1 MSAVPAAD
9 GNPEELEALLP
20 DIVQAVRAACWH
32 YGVDQSQ
39 IQDFYHEIIL
49 LLIED
54 DYRRLRS
61 FRGDSSRET
70 WLTAIARHYVGGH
83 VARQKKATSL
93 DEIPVDRVVCNP
105 TQEDE
110 LIAEEQAG
118 ELVEA
123 VSLLTGRDQ
132 QLFALLRRDDL
143 NLGGHRNGDGNQN

>member
-1 MSAVPAAD
+1 M
-9 GNPEELEALLP
+9 
-20 DIVQAVRAACWH
+20 
-32 YGVDQSQ
+32 
-39 IQDFYHEIIL
+39 
-49 LLIED
+49 
-54 DYRRLRS
+54 
-61 FRGDSSRET
+61 
-70 WLTAIARHYVGGH
+70 GGH

-143 NLGGHRNGDGNQN
+143 TSADIATRWESKLIQFAAVSTV